1 MAKAKAFEARL
12 ERLRGNLGWIIA
24 TVPFSVERAWG
35 TCSRLKV
42 KIEVNGQPYRTS
54 LFPSRTG
61 KHFILVNKK
70 MQKAAGARLGDSVKF
85 RVEPDTDVRVVK
97 DPADLAAILGKQ
109 PRMRKWYEQMNY
121 SYRQAITKWISEP
134 KSLAARKKRAE
145 EIAER
150 ILLTMEAEIELPPH
164 IKQIFNRVPNAHSG
178 WQLLTPIKRRG
189 HLFGIFGY
197 KSIGSRTR
205 RTEKAAAEAVQA
217 AERAAR

>member
-1 MAKAKAFEARL
+1 MAKAKTFNARL

-24 TVPFSVERAWG
+24 TVPFSVEKTWG
-35 TCSRLKV
+35 TGSRLKV
-42 KIEVNGQPYRTS
+42 KIEVNGEPYRTS
-54 LFPSRTG
+54 LFPTRTG

-70 MQKAAGARLGDSVKF
+70 MQKAAGVRLGDSAKF
-85 RVEPDTDVRVVK
+85 RVEPDTDERVVK
-97 DPADLAAILGKQ
+97 APAELAAILNKQ
-109 PRMRKWYEQMNY
+109 ARMRKWYEQMTY
-121 SYRQAITKWISEP
+121 SYRQAIAKWITEP
-134 KSLAARKKRAE
+134 KSPAARKKRAE

-150 ILLTMEAEIELPPH
+150 ILLTMEAEIEIPPH
-164 IKQIFNRVPNAHSG
+164 IKQIFDRIPNAHRG